1 MALFART
8 TARNIIKQPRFYV
21 TDTALEKLWEPLKVP
36 AYQDPSIALQKRIA
50 DLGKKSGLEVREGD
64 AYEGKGALFPN
75 PFKVVD
81 LDAMGVYGHLNN
93 VTDADIARIET
104 DNAEAQVLLRSKFYS
119 ADGKQ
124 TADQK
129 KKMTAFLEANPK
141 YNQINVSFIK
151 KGRETLRK
159 IMKHGGHFNKAHFA
173 SVELKFFNPA
183 VWGKGKGFNYI
194 DPDYIACEPPRPGKR
209 GRWIIIELKKGWGK
223 TDTAAAAAEAQQLR
237 KAAALVRKWSLEI
250 WGQVP
255 IVELYFAAGEASD
268 FGGLYEFTREGGRN
282 LNTKNVT
289 NSNMRNANGKVI
301 PKYVATPINLLTG
314 KGFANLIRVEPVTM
328 AQITTG
334 QTKAYSQGPFAPA
347 AEYLDEKYGTAESF
361 RTISL
366 RKDPGFIN
374 IVPRHWVP
382 RELVKELGHVPA
394 NKKEQKFNYDATV
407 RKVAKLL
414 GYIKARKMDIKNE
427 KKVQKDKYRKEVLQV
442 TKALLA
448 RYRPILSQSVVRKL
462 ESNRNNLSKKVAV
475 PTNKTPNMGP
485 KFLSKILRRRL
496 DFKVER
502 GKPTRLRN
510 IEFTAASV
518 APGHMIRENV
528 WKPLKGAAPP
538 IPKAPSPAK
547 AKVPSPVMTNKELE
561 AKITEV
567 IFRAGKAYE
576 RRMWANMMAAKKEA
590 SPLLRKA
597 ATRTGLA
604 NFTNQA
610 RNALA
615 NLQSNAAPSPVRK
628 TAAASARPK
637 ANANKQ
643 VFKKAYQQQFGN
655 AFDLRKIGAYE
666 KRVGQSVQQ
675 LAASI
680 RAGTPLVR

>member
-8 TARNIIKQPRFYV
+8 TARDIIKQPRFYV
-21 TDTALEKLWEPLKVP
+21 TDTALDKFWEPLKVP
-36 AYQDPSIALQKRIA
+36 AHQDPSIALQKRIA

-93 VTDADIARIET
+93 VTDADIVRIKE
-104 DNAEAQVLLRSKFYS
+104 DNAEAQAVLRAKFYS

-129 KKMTAFLEANPK
+129 KKMAAFLEVNPK
-141 YNQINVSFIK
+141 YNQINVSFIE
-151 KGRETLRK
+151 KGRETLKK
-159 IMKHGGHFNKAHFA
+159 IMKYGGHFNKAHFA
-173 SVELKFFNPA
+173 SVELKFLNPA

-194 DPDYIACEPPRPGKR
+194 DPDYIACEPPRPGRR

-250 WGQVP
+250 WKQVP
-255 IVELYFAAGEASD
+255 IVELYFAAGEASE
-268 FGGLYEFTREGGRN
+268 FGAMYEFTREGGVN
-282 LNTKNVT
+282 LNNKNVT

-301 PKYVATPINLLTG
+301 PKYVMTPINLLTG
-314 KGFANLIRVEPVTM
+314 KGFANLIRVDPVTL
-328 AQITTG
+328 AKITTG
-334 QTKAYSQGPFAPA
+334 QTKAYSQWPFAPA
-347 AEYLDEKYGTAESF
+347 AEYLDEKYGTGESF

-382 RELVKELGHVPA
+382 RDLVKELGHVPV
-394 NKKEQKFNYDATV
+394 NKKKDQKFNYDATV

-414 GYIKARKMDIKNE
+414 GYIKARKIDIKNE
-427 KKVQKDKYRKEVLQV
+427 KKVQKDKYRQEILQV

-475 PTNKTPNMGP
+475 PSNKTPNMGP

-518 APGHMIRENV
+518 APGHMMRENV
-528 WKPLKGAAPP
+528 WKPFKGAAPP
-538 IPKAPSPAK
+538 PKAPSPAK
-547 AKVPSPVMTNKELE
+547 AKVPSPPMTNKELE
-561 AKITEV
+561 SKITEV
-567 IFRAGKAYE
+567 IFRAGNAYE
-576 RRMWANMMAAKKEA
+576 RRKWANLMAAKKAA

-597 ATRTGLA
+597 ATRASLS
-604 NFTNQA
+604 NFTRQA

-615 NLQSNAAPSPVRK
+615 NLQSNAAPSPPRPS
-628 TAAASARPK
+628 ASARPK